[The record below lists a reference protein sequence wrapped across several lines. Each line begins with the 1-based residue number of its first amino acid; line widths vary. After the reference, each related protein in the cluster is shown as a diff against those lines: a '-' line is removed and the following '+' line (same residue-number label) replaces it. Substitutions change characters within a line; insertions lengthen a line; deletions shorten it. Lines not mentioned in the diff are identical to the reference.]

1 MVQKDEV
8 ITINPK
14 YVGPSFESFL
24 AENLTEEE
32 ITLIKAKAKF
42 LNEESSICHL
52 SEIAG
57 MSKEEFI
64 KYLGDNKISICDYA
78 DENEFLDELK
88 NA

>member
-64 KYLGDNKISICDYA
+64 KYLGANKISICDYA